1 MSLRSSCMG
10 TEFLSMLQLSDSFF
24 PTGAYAL
31 SNGLEIIAK
40 KGKIGVHELQELVQ
54 TYIEQV
60 IGPADCCAL
69 GHALNCAKKADVAGT
84 VEADNA
90 LFSIKLVAE
99 ARSASARS
107 GTQLIRCVSE
117 FAKSKALAGY
127 TKAIRDGRTSGI
139 YPVALA
145 VACEALDV
153 PKQRAAEM
161 LLYSFCV
168 SMTGA
173 ALRLGVIDHV
183 AAQKVLHG
191 LKPAIEK
198 AAKNV
203 ERPLDAMWQFA
214 PVIDIAQME
223 HERMDAKMF
232 IT

>member
-1 MSLRSSCMG
+1 MS

-31 SNGLEIIAK
+31 SNGLEVIAK
-40 KGKIGVHELQELVQ
+40 KRKIGAQELQELVQ
-54 TYIEQV
+54 TYIAQQ

-69 GHALNCAKKADVAGT
+69 GNAFDCAKKADIGGIFEV
-84 VEADNA
+84 DDA
-90 LFSIKLVAE
+90 LFSIKQVAE
-99 ARSASARS
+99 ARRASARS
-107 GTQLIRCVSE
+107 GTQLIRCVGE
-117 FAKSKALAGY
+117 FAKTKALTGY
-127 TKAIRDGRTSGI
+127 TKAIRDGRASGI

-145 VACEALDV
+145 VVCEALNV

-168 SMTGA
+168 SVIGA
-173 ALRLGVIDHV
+173 ALRLGEIDHV
-183 AAQKVLHG
+183 EAQKMLHG
-191 LKPAIEK
+191 VKPAIEK

-203 ERPLDAMWQFA
+203 ERPLGAMWQFA
-214 PVIDIAQME
+214 PAIDIAQME

>member
-1 MSLRSSCMG
+1 MG

-31 SNGLEIIAK
+31 SNGLEVIAK
-40 KGKIGVHELQELVQ
+40 KRKVSMPELHALVQ
-54 TYIEQV
+54 TFIEQQV
-60 IGPADCCAL
+60 GPADCCAL
-69 GHALNCAKKADVAGT
+69 GHAFDRAREADVAGI
-84 VEADNA
+84 VEADDS
-90 LFSIKLVAE
+90 LFSIKLIAE

-107 GTQLIRCVSE
+107 GTQLVRCVGE

-127 TKAIRDGRTSGI
+127 AKAIKDGRAPGM

-145 VACEALDV
+145 VASEGLDV

-168 SMTGA
+168 SVAGA
-173 ALRLGVIDHV
+173 ALRLGLIDHV

-191 LKPAIEK
+191 LKPTIEI
-198 AAKNV
+198 AAKNS
-203 ERPLDAMWQFA
+203 ERPLGAMWQFA
-214 PVIDIAQME
+214 PAIDIAQME

>member
-1 MSLRSSCMG
+1 MG

-31 SNGLEIIAK
+31 SNGLEVIAK
-40 KGKIGVHELQELVQ
+40 KRRISVQELQELLQ
-54 TYIEQV
+54 AFIAQQV
-60 IGPADCCAL
+60 GPADCCAL
-69 GHALNCAKKADVAGT
+69 GHAFDCAKKADVEGII
-84 VEADNA
+84 EADDA

-107 GTQLIRCVSE
+107 GTQLVRCVSE
-117 FAKSKALAGY
+117 FAKSKTLAGY
-127 TKAIRDGRTSGI
+127 AKAIRDGRASGI
-139 YPVALA
+139 HPVALA
-145 VACEALDV
+145 VACEALEV

-168 SMTGA
+168 SVAGA